1 MSTENTSGLRYLPYT
16 SDVEKPAVNEA
27 VLFDELSRT
36 MQHITRS
43 MAARYRHA
51 YRPVHAKS
59 HGVLVGTLEPLPGLP
74 EHLAQGLFASTT
86 AHPVILRFSTNPG
99 DMLADNVSSP
109 RAMAV
114 KVLNAEGEKTPNHT
128 GDTQDFVCVNGEAFS
143 APDPAGFL
151 EQIKL
156 FDKTLDV
163 PEGVKHAVSFVA
175 RGANA
180 ALTAVGAPSATLAG
194 IGAPATHILG
204 ETFTTVAP
212 LRYGNYIAKVAFA
225 PGSESLRKLTGE
237 GIDLDAGYNA
247 LEELIKQFFRHETAV
262 WDVKVQLALVEDPAL
277 EEKDKSFPIEKAD
290 TRWPSEAKSGKPASP
305 WQTVATITV
314 KPQDSYSDARQLFVD
329 EQLSFSPWHALAAHR
344 ALGGIMRS
352 RLKAYEEARKYR
364 AQRNA
369 REIVEPTSMEQIPA

>member
-1 MSTENTSGLRYLPYT
+1 MSPEITNYLRYSP
-16 SDVEKPAVNEA
+16 DVEKPAADEQVI
-27 VLFDELSRT
+27 FDELSRT

-59 HGVLVGTLEPLPGLP
+59 HGVVVGTLKVLRNLP
-74 EHLAQGLFASTT
+74 EHLAQGLFASMEPHT
-86 AHPVILRFSTNPG
+86 AILRFSTNPG

-114 KVLNAEGEKTPNHT
+114 KILNVEGEKTPNHT

-151 EQIKL
+151 EQIKT
-156 FDKTLDV
+156 FDKTLNV
-163 PEGVKHAVSFVA
+163 PEGVKHVVSVVA
-175 RGANA
+175 RGTNA
-180 ALTAVGAPSATLAG
+180 VLSTVGAESATLAG

-212 LRYGNYIAKVAFA
+212 LRFGDYVGKIAFA
-225 PGSESLRKLTGE
+225 PSSESLKKLTGE
-237 GIDLDAGYNA
+237 HINLGADYNA
-247 LEELIKQFFRHETAV
+247 LEELIKKFFRHETAV
-262 WDVKVQLALVEDPAL
+262 WDVKVQLALVEDPSL

-290 TRWPSEAKSGKPASP
+290 TKWASQPHKDDPHSP
-305 WQTVATITV
+305 WQTVATITAD
-314 KPQDSYSDARQLFVD
+314 PQDSYSDARQLFVD

-344 ALGGIMRS
+344 PLGGIMRS

-364 AQRNA
+364 AQRNG
-369 REIVEPTSMEQIPA
+369 REIVEPKSAEEIPA